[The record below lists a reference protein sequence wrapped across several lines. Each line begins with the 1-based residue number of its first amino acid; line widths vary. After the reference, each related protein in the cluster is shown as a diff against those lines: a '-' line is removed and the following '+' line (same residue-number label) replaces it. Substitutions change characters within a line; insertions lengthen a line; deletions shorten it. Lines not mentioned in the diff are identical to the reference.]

1 MLNPLFVV
9 MFFCRTSFHFR
20 REKIQ
25 FILALVCIHLCG
37 MLSFLLVFLVLCCCT
52 SLIYS
57 RLVFVLIF
65 ITVLFLS
72 LLQINLFATVMR
84 YPGKQS
90 QASSFL
96 VEQAHTYFYEGSFS
110 SAKELGLPSQF
121 FHLQLCLCVLPDLIV
136 IASSIRELLR
146 SFRYAKASEGMKWK
160 PNALYQLSRYLAGF
174 TLLAYAIET
183 LSLVGVSCF
192 QQIPVI
198 LVIVCSGARS
208 VQIIMFLLASATQG
222 EFVVMIMTIMFQD
235 MPQFMMIAVVL
246 TFAFSQIFL
255 LLHSLVGS
263 KKQPTTVF
271 DSAGEFWDMFFKNF
285 KHVFGNGFED
295 PGSTDKDSQTDFV
308 VEVCSLIAA
317 LAITIVLVNMLIAS
331 MSETFQRV
339 RASKASE

>member
-1 MLNPLFVV
+1 MRYALPSA
-9 MFFCRTSFHFR
+9 SF
-20 REKIQ
+20 
-25 FILALVCIHLCG
+25 
-37 MLSFLLVFLVLCCCT
+37 FLVLCCST
-52 SLIYS
+52 LLIHCHFV
-57 RLVFVLIF
+57 LVLIF
-65 ITVLFLS
+65 ITALFLS

-90 QASSFL
+90 QNSSFL
-96 VEQAHTYFYEGSFS
+96 VEQAHTYFERGSFS
-110 SAKELGLPSQF
+110 TAEELGLYSPF

-136 IASSIRELLR
+136 IASSIREFLR

-160 PNALYQLSRYLAGF
+160 PSALYQLSRYLAGL
-174 TLLAYAIET
+174 TLLAYVIET

-192 QQIPVI
+192 QEIPVI

-235 MPQFMMIAVVL
+235 MPQFIIIAVVL

-263 KKQPTTVF
+263 TQPPTSVF
-271 DSAGEFWDMFFKNF
+271 DSAESFWNMFFKNF
-285 KHVFGNGFED
+285 KHVFGEGFAD
-295 PGSTDKDSQTDFV
+295 PGSNDKFV
-308 VEVCSLIAA
+308 VEMCSLIAA